1 MLYKLVLNNEIPVD
15 ISFLQTNFFM
25 NHCNSSYYIIL
36 TFCPPPSPSSL
47 SPQLWL
53 QLGNAMRF
61 EHKQEGHPCIYFFYL
76 ALPIL
81 GMNPLASS
89 PHPTTFEPLL
99 PSPLDL
105 ISDVPSLAFALAYAL
120 ALSSYSLSFAMSGTG
135 G

>member
-1 MLYKLVLNNEIPVD
+1 
-15 ISFLQTNFFM
+15 
-25 NHCNSSYYIIL
+25 
-36 TFCPPPSPSSL
+36 
-47 SPQLWL
+47 
-53 QLGNAMRF
+53 MRF

-76 ALPIL
+76 ALPL
-81 GMNPLASS
+81 FGMNPLASS

-135 G
+135 GWKH